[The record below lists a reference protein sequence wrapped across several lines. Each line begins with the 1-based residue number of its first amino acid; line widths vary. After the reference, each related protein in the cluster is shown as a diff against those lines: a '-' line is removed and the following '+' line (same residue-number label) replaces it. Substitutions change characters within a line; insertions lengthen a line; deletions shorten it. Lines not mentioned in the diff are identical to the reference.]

1 MNKRK
6 IVITTLA
13 IALIAA
19 CASGP
24 RRPAAVTGDNFAF
37 TSDYLPRLIRE
48 KMRERK
54 VVGLSIAIV
63 DDQDIAWAEGF
74 GFADREKSIPA
85 TPDTIYR
92 AGSITKLFT
101 ATAAMQLA
109 ESGRLDIDQTLQHYL
124 PEFSIRSRFVGARP
138 ITLRDLMTH
147 HSGLP
152 SDYHNGSWG
161 DDAADFTDLATML
174 GDGYVATPPNTIE
187 SYSNLGFS
195 LLGHV
200 IERVSGESYADYVE
214 DRVLRPSGMQHA
226 YILSNLKDDDQR
238 SQGYAKNK
246 VQATPSLRDLP
257 AGGLGSS
264 VVDLARFAQ
273 MTFADGAHGGNQVL
287 RPETLAEMLSFQ
299 DTDGTFDVHPSVG
312 LAWRLVDSMGEAAGV
327 MAGHNGGTPMFYSE
341 FLTLPKHKLAVVVLA
356 NTDTAAGVVHEIARE
371 ALELALQSKTGIQRP
386 EPAELKE
393 SLGALQADLE
403 RLPGYW
409 STPLG
414 VVRIHRKG
422 DRLKFEVQGHN
433 LNLVRREDGYYH
445 LQYKLLG
452 LVSINLGDMAKIG
465 LGYREMDG
473 REVLGFYL
481 NGKPRAIVAEKVPAG
496 PVPANW
502 NKFAGRYESVNTRG
516 SIDMKDVELRIEDGL
531 LLATST
537 MAIDSLGKETSTD
550 VLWPVSDNEAITHGL
565 GRSKGETVRFI
576 ERDGE
581 VLVAYSGFLLRR
593 LD

>member
-1 MNKRK
+1 
-6 IVITTLA
+6 
-13 IALIAA
+13 
-19 CASGP
+19 
-24 RRPAAVTGDNFAF
+24 
-37 TSDYLPRLIRE
+37 
-48 KMRERK
+48 
-54 VVGLSIAIV
+54 
-63 DDQDIAWAEGF
+63 
-74 GFADREKSIPA
+74 
-85 TPDTIYR
+85 
-92 AGSITKLFT
+92 
-101 ATAAMQLA
+101 
-109 ESGRLDIDQTLQHYL
+109 
-124 PEFSIRSRFVGARP
+124 
-138 ITLRDLMTH
+138 
-147 HSGLP
+147 
-152 SDYHNGSWG
+152 
-161 DDAADFTDLATML
+161 ML
-174 GDGYVATPPNTIE
+174 GDEYVATPPNTIE